1 MTLGADPEARSPHD
15 PVPAAPLDVPSAA
28 PPSPAAVHPEKS
40 PLEHPHR
47 EPSRAPAYG
56 SSGRAAAADR
66 ALTVLGLGGST
77 RAGSAAERL
86 LRTALD
92 AAGRE
97 GMATELFALGHRDV
111 PVFRESLLLD
121 PPPVVAELLAAVRR
135 ADAVVFCTPVYHG
148 TVAGALKNA
157 VDHLQA
163 LAGDDR
169 PWLTGKAAALMA
181 VGGTPLG
188 GANAIT
194 AMDHFCR
201 SMHATTVPTAV
212 VAGHGSWAP
221 ADLDERVTR
230 MIGELAVHARGLSR
244 AEATPQRA

>member
-1 MTLGADPEARSPHD
+1 M
-15 PVPAAPLDVPSAA
+15 
-28 PPSPAAVHPEKS
+28 
-40 PLEHPHR
+40 
-47 EPSRAPAYG
+47 
-56 SSGRAAAADR
+56 AADR

-111 PVFRESLLLD
+111 PVFHESLLLD

-181 VGGTPLG
+181 VGGTPS
-188 GANAIT
+188 AAPTRSPRWTTSAARCTRRPCPRPSWPAT
-194 AMDHFCR
+194 A
-201 SMHATTVPTAV
+201 P
-212 VAGHGSWAP
+212 
-221 ADLDERVTR
+221 
-230 MIGELAVHARGLSR
+230 GLPRTWTSG
-244 AEATPQRA
+244 